1 MENNII
7 IRIAYVSYNKTRDIT
22 FEALPLSEFIEI
34 LLFVFLEDF
43 KLCLKVLASVILESL
58 QDVNEAV
65 THELVPEVD
74 PEVEVIRTGDE
85 SVDEGEAGHAERL
98 IVSDQ

>member
-1 MENNII
+1 M
-7 IRIAYVSYNKTRDIT
+7 
-22 FEALPLSEFIEI
+22 FEALPLSEFIEV

-43 KLCLKVLASVILESL
+43 KLCLKVLAPVILESF

-65 THELVPEVD
+65 THELVPEMD
-74 PEVEVIRTGDE
+74 PEVEVIWTGDE
-85 SVDEGEAGHAERL
+85 SVDEGEASHAERF